1 MVHTSLTRNASQARQ
16 LLAKFLVYILVYIRD
31 TMRRCIHRFTGLIKC
46 SIDKK
51 IVIRF
56 SYTLARDSFSINKY
70 NISGERA
77 VVN

>member
-16 LLAKFLVYILVYIRD
+16 LLAEFLVYILVYIRD
-31 TMRRCIHRFTGLIKC
+31 TMRQCIHRFTGLIKS